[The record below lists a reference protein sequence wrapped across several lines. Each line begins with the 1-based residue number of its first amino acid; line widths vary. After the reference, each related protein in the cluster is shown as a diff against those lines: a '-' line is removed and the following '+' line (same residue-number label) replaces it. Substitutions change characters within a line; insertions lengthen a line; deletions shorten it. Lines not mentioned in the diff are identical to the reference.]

1 MKKYKW
7 LFIGVAALFLT
18 SAIILNISANP
29 TNTMGVNCAE
39 DGSCCSDENV
49 CTCD

>member
-7 LFIGVAALFLT
+7 LIAGLAALFLT
-18 SAIILNISANP
+18 SAIILNISAKPPNA
-29 TNTMGVNCAE
+29 MGINCVE
-39 DGSCCSDENV
+39 DGSCCPDENV